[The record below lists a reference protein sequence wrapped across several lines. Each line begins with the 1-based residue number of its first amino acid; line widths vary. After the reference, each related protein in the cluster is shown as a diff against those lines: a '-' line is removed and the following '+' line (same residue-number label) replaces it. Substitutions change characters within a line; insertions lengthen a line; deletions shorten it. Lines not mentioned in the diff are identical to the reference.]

1 MNRGAHRLPKR
12 LCGIMGWKSIIIQ
25 RFSAEVE
32 EVW

>member
-12 LCGIMGWKSIIIQ
+12 LYGIIGGKSIIIQ
-25 RFSAEVE
+25 RFSTEVE